1 MLLPW
6 ILCILLFVM
15 SVLLFVKV
23 NLLKKNMDEI
33 RGELAE
39 RLATDTNTLIC
50 VSTSDKHIRHF
61 AAELNRQLSLLHR
74 QRRQYLNGNRELK
87 HAVVNISHDLR
98 TPLTAIC
105 GYLELLENE
114 EKSENAERY
123 IGLIENRTD
132 ALKQLTEEL
141 FRYSVIISTAEDMQW
156 EAVNVNDALEESITV
171 FYAALKE
178 KDIVPDIHIPEE
190 KIIRYLNKT
199 ALTRVFGNVL
209 HNAVKYSDGD
219 LKITL
224 CPNGEINFTNTASGL
239 NEVQAGKLFDRFFTV
254 KAAGNAT
261 GLGLSIAKTLVEQMN
276 GTIDATYQNNE
287 LSIRIMFTEMET

>member
-123 IGLIENRTD
+123 IGLIENRSD

-141 FRYSVIISTAEDMQW
+141 FRYSVIISTVEDMQW
-156 EAVNVNDALEESITV
+156 EAVNVNDALEESIIV
-171 FYAALKE
+171 FYAAFKE

-209 HNAVKYSDGD
+209 YNAVKYSDGD

-276 GTIDATYQNNE
+276 GTIEATYQNNE
-287 LSIRIMFTEMET
+287 LSIRIMFNEMKT